1 MEVTKKYV
9 GNINNCLIKYCDDI
23 LNEAKPNLEKVFVV
37 SSSPIEAEGK
47 IIEKLKAY
55 GFKEIITAQAG
66 PSISIHCGKK
76 TLGIMYIKE

>member
-1 MEVTKKYV
+1 MRRAITVVFSGFGGKKKTKKCKIYSKK
-9 GNINNCLIKYCDDI
+9 LR
-23 LNEAKPNLEKVFVV
+23 
-37 SSSPIEAEGK
+37 K